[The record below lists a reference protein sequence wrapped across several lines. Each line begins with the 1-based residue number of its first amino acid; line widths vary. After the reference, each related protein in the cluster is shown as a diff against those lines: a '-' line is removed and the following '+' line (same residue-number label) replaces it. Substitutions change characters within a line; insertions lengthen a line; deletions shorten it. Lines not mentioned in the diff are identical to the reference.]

1 MLASAAGLEK
11 RAVSL
16 QARRGDQAASSS
28 PPESP
33 AGASA
38 RTLWPRS
45 PSPGGEDP
53 GSPLP
58 ALGDGPSQDYP
69 LDPPAPRHPCRDA
82 AAGRRFWGRGGAA
95 AIPTDSFGELLSY
108 ILPPAP
114 ERAPAEQRHVR
125 WGRETGTLRGPSHPD
140 GASSSGRGSSP
151 SAGEGW
157 EGLARTEPA
166 RIGARDLDCL
176 SRKTTAGRERQQNLL
191 WLTNRRAAGVLAAGM
206 WPSLIVASTGAFTRP
221 TGRPLTRARTY
232 IASLGL
238 ELVAALFKNKSP
250 ALCCSFSSFL
260 ARNALR
266 VMVRGRRYPRHLG
279 LCRGALTGG
288 EWDPSPARCGRSCT
302 RRLRRRP
309 GNQHRGTFVTVKRL
323 SVSLWPRRPPP
334 PQCTQGC
341 TDAGAAA
348 EAGQGDAGAASG
360 AAGRRR
366 SEFAA
371 HSQVFSFFFLSPQTM
386 QIRIPQTKLVHY
398 FFIQLSFTFCS
409 SFIQLNPYIKF
420 LPTLAVAREEH
431 PSRTRAHTHS
441 QHHSW
446 GGRRGAR
453 PKLPPLSNRRVVMLN
468 ESFIKSFQ
476 EIPPS
481 PSRPLRQHST
491 QRG

>member
-1 MLASAAGLEK
+1 VLASAAGLEK

-58 ALGDGPSQDYP
+58 ALSDGPSQDYP

-114 ERAPAEQRHVR
+114 ERAPAEQRHAR

-176 SRKTTAGRERQQNLL
+176 SRKTTASRERQQNLL
-191 WLTNRRAAGVLAAGM
+191 WLTNRRAAGVLAAGT
-206 WPSLIVASTGAFTRP
+206 WPSPIVASTGAFTRP
-221 TGRPLTRARTY
+221 TGRPLT
-232 IASLGL
+232 
-238 ELVAALFKNKSP
+238 
-250 ALCCSFSSFL
+250 
-260 ARNALR
+260 
-266 VMVRGRRYPRHLG
+266 
-279 LCRGALTGG
+279 
-288 EWDPSPARCGRSCT
+288 
-302 RRLRRRP
+302 
-309 GNQHRGTFVTVKRL
+309 
-323 SVSLWPRRPPP
+323 
-334 PQCTQGC
+334 
-341 TDAGAAA
+341 
-348 EAGQGDAGAASG
+348 
-360 AAGRRR
+360 
-366 SEFAA
+366 
-371 HSQVFSFFFLSPQTM
+371 
-386 QIRIPQTKLVHY
+386 
-398 FFIQLSFTFCS
+398 
-409 SFIQLNPYIKF
+409 
-420 LPTLAVAREEH
+420 
-431 PSRTRAHTHS
+431 
-441 QHHSW
+441 
-446 GGRRGAR
+446 
-453 PKLPPLSNRRVVMLN
+453 
-468 ESFIKSFQ
+468 
-476 EIPPS
+476 
-481 PSRPLRQHST
+481 
-491 QRG
+491 